1 MKLFFSDSF
10 LSLKL
15 HSLAGKVFWLDWLV
29 IFFGQYFEYVLIA
42 LLLGFIFWSKQVRLQ
57 YWRMVILA
65 LISAIFSRLVI
76 TEIIRALYFRARP
89 FQIFEF
95 IPLIFHETSSSLPSG
110 HASFFFAIST
120 IVLLY
125 NKKWGIGFFVGSA
138 LIGLARV
145 IAGIHFLGD
154 ILLGLSVG
162 ILGALVVYWIYNLWC
177 RMNSGGLTK

>member
-29 IFFGQYFEYVLIA
+29 IFLGQYLGFILIA
-42 LLLGFIFWSKQVRLQ
+42 LLLGFLLWSKVSRFM
-57 YWRMVILA
+57 YWKMVVLA
-65 LISAIFSRLVI
+65 FISALFSRLVI

-89 FQIFEF
+89 FEIFEF
-95 IPLIFHETSSSLPSG
+95 SPLIFHETGASLPSG
-110 HASFFFAIST
+110 HASFFFALST

-125 NKKWGIGFFVGSA
+125 NKKWGIGFFVGSV

-162 ILGALVVYWIYNLWC
+162 ILGALVIYLILRC
-177 RMNSGGLTK
+177 YFPQTRNSS